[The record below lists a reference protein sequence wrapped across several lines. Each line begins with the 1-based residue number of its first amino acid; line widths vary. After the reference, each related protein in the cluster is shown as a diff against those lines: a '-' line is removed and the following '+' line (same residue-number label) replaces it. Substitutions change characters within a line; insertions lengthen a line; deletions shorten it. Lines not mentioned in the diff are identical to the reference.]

1 MNALRRSFL
10 KLLGAAGAAAVTP
23 GPALADRIRIL
34 PDGGGPV
41 DPGLPGQVSPDLQRT
56 LGQLTVGPGVT
67 QAGLSVLWLIGG
79 DSKGSAALPAALEVL
94 TLDEARAR
102 GALTVVERA
111 QASVPDLIAE
121 NRGKAHV
128 LLLAGEI
135 LIGGKQNRVLRED
148 LLLPPLSGPRN
159 VSVYCVEQGRWN
171 EGRKD
176 FESRSSVVQPSV
188 RSEVLRKAEQG
199 RIWSGVAAASRNLQ
213 AASPTGS
220 YQAVYDAPEVK
231 AHLDRAT
238 RSLEAVPLP
247 GVGRRRG
254 LRGPEPGR
262 SGRVP
267 RRRALRP
274 RVAQAAARL
283 RARRLPGRPER
294 LGRSGGAKPRGGPAA
309 RGRARGGHPARE
321 RGGRTG
327 SSSSPST
334 SIAAPRSSSRGRR
347 CTWRSCERRLDRPRA
362 RAMMRPHAEPRAG
375 PSPPLSPARR
385 RTAPMAAR
393 LPYLDRAQVA
403 PEIQSVFDTLQR
415 AAGACSTSS
424 GSWPTTRGPCR
435 RSIAWYPRLREGPL
449 DLKLR
454 YLAYVRASQLN
465 RCRYCVTHNGAAGRR
480 VGDPEGAARGA
491 GRPSHEPALLRAR
504 AAGDQ
509 LCGGHDHRG
518 PGGRALVE
526 TLRQRLGPEALVQ
539 LTLTMAAANFT
550 NRFNEALGTELEREE
565 ARDG

>member
-41 DPGLPGQVSPDLQRT
+41 DPGLPGQVSPELQRT
-56 LGQLTVGPGVT
+56 IGQLTVGPAVT

-79 DSKGSAALPAALEVL
+79 DSKGSAALEVL

-220 YQAVYDAPEVK
+220 YQAVYDTPEVK

-238 RSLEAVPLP
+238 RSLETVPLP
-247 GVGRRRG
+247 GVVGAAVFVGPSLAGVDAFHAGG
-254 LRGPEPGR
+254 LFAREWPKLLRAYALDGYRAAP
-262 SGRVP
+262 SGWDE
-267 RRRALRP
+267 
-274 RVAQAAARL
+274 AAARSRVEGLL
-283 RARRLPGRPER
+283 R
-294 LGRSGGAKPRGGPAA
+294 
-309 RGRARGGHPARE
+309 
-321 RGGRTG
+321 
-327 SSSSPST
+327 
-334 SIAAPRSSSRGRR
+334 
-347 CTWRSCERRLDRPRA
+347 
-362 RAMMRPHAEPRAG
+362 
-375 PSPPLSPARR
+375 
-385 RTAPMAAR
+385 
-393 LPYLDRAQVA
+393 
-403 PEIQSVFDTLQR
+403 
-415 AAGACSTSS
+415 
-424 GSWPTTRGPCR
+424 
-435 RSIAWYPRLREGPL
+435 
-449 DLKLR
+449 
-454 YLAYVRASQLN
+454 
-465 RCRYCVTHNGAAGRR
+465 
-480 VGDPEGAARGA
+480 GAARVEGTLRGSVGVGRLFEFALDKHRGA
-491 GRPSHEPALLRAR
+491 ALLFEGQAMHV
-504 AAGDQ
+504 AI
-509 LCGGHDHRG
+509 L
-518 PGGRALVE
+518 
-526 TLRQRLGPEALVQ
+526 
-539 LTLTMAAANFT
+539 
-550 NRFNEALGTELEREE
+550 
-565 ARDG
+565 